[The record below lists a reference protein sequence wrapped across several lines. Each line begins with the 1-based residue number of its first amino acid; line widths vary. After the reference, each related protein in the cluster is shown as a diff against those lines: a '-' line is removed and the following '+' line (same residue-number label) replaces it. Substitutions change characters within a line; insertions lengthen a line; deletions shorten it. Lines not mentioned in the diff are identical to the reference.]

1 MSENKTRYINEHPK
15 KCNVIT
21 SISGKDVATADVV
34 GAKVVVYKGLPIE
47 FEAFVN
53 NVAMM
58 LSYDRGA
65 AVVEHGFICTGEQ
78 FKGEHFFPA
87 SECSPIC
94 GQKEFK
100 RLEWSDDEDR
110 RVEFVLPVHRMGDV
124 LIAPGNPN
132 LASLLYDR
140 HTGDTGMHEIVS
152 GEIEQAKLPSGVYV
166 LQNEHGLGPVYRRRG
181 ECPRELFAGIETA
194 RNELGDEALGDKLDA
209 NKKSLAFFID
219 RLDRTLKAELER
231 CGLTL
236 FYNEDEGALCV
247 IHKSSK
253 GCVFASKND
262 YDETDERY
270 NEASFKVSRQ
280 RFRFLS
286 VPVGYTRNHDDQFEV
301 RAFPD
306 GMPKA
311 CSHHETNK

>member
-1 MSENKTRYINEHPK
+1 MSENKTRDINEHPK
-15 KCNVIT
+15 KCKVIT
-21 SISGKDVATADVV
+21 SISGNDVATADVV
-34 GAKVVVYKGLPIE
+34 GTRVVV
-47 FEAFVN
+47 
-53 NVAMM
+53 
-58 LSYDRGA
+58 
-65 AVVEHGFICTGEQ
+65 
-78 FKGEHFFPA
+78 
-87 SECSPIC
+87 
-94 GQKEFK
+94 
-100 RLEWSDDEDR
+100 ED
-110 RVEFVLPVHRMGDV
+110 
-124 LIAPGNPN
+124 
-132 LASLLYDR
+132 
-140 HTGDTGMHEIVS
+140 
-152 GEIEQAKLPSGVYV
+152 
-166 LQNEHGLGPVYRRRG
+166 
-181 ECPRELFAGIETA
+181 A
-194 RNELGDEALGDKLDA
+194 RNELGDEAFGDKLDA

-219 RLDRTLKAELER
+219 RLDRTIKAELER

-236 FYNEDEGALCV
+236 FYNEGEGALCV

-311 CSHHETNK
+311 